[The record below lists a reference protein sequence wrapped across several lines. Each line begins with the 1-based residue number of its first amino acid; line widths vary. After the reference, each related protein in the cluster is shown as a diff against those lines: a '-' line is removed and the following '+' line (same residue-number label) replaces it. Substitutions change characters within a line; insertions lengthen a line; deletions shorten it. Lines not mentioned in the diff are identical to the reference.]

1 MLAKAC
7 AAAAAAATFTAAAAA
22 AADIGGEGVVRAYTP
37 ISGDR
42 DPGVLEFLIKVGG
55 ALQRQLEGCYKYN

>member
-1 MLAKAC
+1 MITR
-7 AAAAAAATFTAAAAA
+7 ATEVTITILTAAA

-42 DPGVLEFLIKVGG
+42 DPGVLEFLIKV
-55 ALQRQLEGCYKYN
+55 R

>member
-1 MLAKAC
+1 MITR
-7 AAAAAAATFTAAAAA
+7 ATEVTITILTAAAAA

-42 DPGVLEFLIKVGG
+42 DPGVLEFLIKV
-55 ALQRQLEGCYKYN
+55 R